1 MRTNIIRIGNS
12 KGIRLPKAILEQC
25 QLEDVVEIE
34 VERNTLIIRP
44 LRAPRANW
52 SQAFVDMAKNKD
64 DTLLDSDVQSATEWD
79 RGEWRW

>member
-1 MRTNIIRIGNS
+1 MRTNIIRVGNS

-34 VERNTLIIRP
+34 VEGNTLIIRR
-44 LRAPRANW
+44 LHAPRANW
-52 SQAFVDMAKNKD
+52 SQVFADMAKNKD
-64 DTLLDSDVQSATEWD
+64 DTLLDADAQSATEWD

>member
-1 MRTNIIRIGNS
+1 MRANIIRIGNS

-34 VERNTLIIRP
+34 VERNALIIR
-44 LRAPRANW
+44 RIHAPRANW
-52 SQAFVDMAKNKD
+52 SQAFADMAKNKD
-64 DTLLDSDVQSATEWD
+64 DTLLDSDAPSATEWD

>member
-25 QLEDVVEIE
+25 QLDDVVEIE
-34 VERNTLIIRP
+34 VEGNTLIIRR
-44 LRAPRANW
+44 LHAPRANW
-52 SQAFVDMAKNKD
+52 SQAFADMAKNKD
-64 DTLLDSDVQSATEWD
+64 DTLLDADAQSATQWD

>member
-34 VERNTLIIRP
+34 VEGNTLIIRR
-44 LRAPRANW
+44 LHAPRANW
-52 SQAFVDMAKNKD
+52 SQAFADMAKNKD
-64 DTLLDSDVQSATEWD
+64 DTLLDPDARSATEWD